1 MPFWLQATTT
11 KDIVVFLQLSYG
23 SVRVPHC
30 LAGLA
35 RETKVLEVVA
45 RGGMTTLFGAWADLG
60 SYNTI
65 NSILARFN
73 VTDAVWQSVIAHLG
87 DPGNDVALFSAL
99 PHTAILA
106 ACGLAQTD
114 FGPLTPLQA
123 TQVGLVWRMSRRVL
137 AFRGAVAEADFS
149 DVDLWAVQDKSPP
162 EPPVKNPQGTSGLKE
177 SVLKMSTIIDQCDDS
192 ELLPPDEVKLNQWI
206 HAYISV
212 MGAAPEESEE
222 PTGAQLAALHKRVL
236 VNMSAPY
243 TDFAIWTPFGRR
255 MSKIHKARVYTPL
268 GNGSYLYKDLPGP
281 ASFQAWTS
289 SWKVFKTACL
299 MLNIVNLAALEAYY
313 RTIERMVIQY
323 PKCWGL
329 IYSADDTARA
339 EKLEKI
345 KRHLTFEAS
354 VGRQVP
360 QDWDPGKPWSTV
372 FMELTRDIT
381 FWSERVHHPAAAWIA
396 EGSRGAPTVATE
408 QAVINHLPGGED
420 LQESGEVADP
430 GNRKRQAN
438 RDKRAAVKKRR
449 LQEREELRNLRQSQ
463 SSGGAPNGKG
473 KSKGKSGG
481 KSKDQSGAAICFSW
495 ASGSGPCG
503 KLPPGAECAGQVKR
517 VHKCRKC
524 LSPSHQDDSCP
535 G

>member
-1 MPFWLQATTT
+1 M
-11 KDIVVFLQLSYG
+11 
-23 SVRVPHC
+23 
-30 LAGLA
+30 
-35 RETKVLEVVA
+35 
-45 RGGMTTLFGAWADLG
+45 
-60 SYNTI
+60 
-65 NSILARFN
+65 
-73 VTDAVWQSVIAHLG
+73 IAHLG

-268 GNGSYLYKDLPGP
+268 GDGSYLYKDLPGP

-360 QDWDPGKPWSTV
+360 QDWDPGTMVHCVHGVDQGYHLLVGASPSSSSCLDCRGFERSPNGSDGAGGDKP
-372 FMELTRDIT
+372 LTRRRR
-381 FWSERVHHPAAAWIA
+381 SS
-396 EGSRGAPTVATE
+396 GKRGGCGPR
-408 QAVINHLPGGED
+408 QW
-420 LQESGEVADP
+420 
-430 GNRKRQAN
+430 KRQAN

-473 KSKGKSGG
+473 KSKGKGGG